1 MSNPA
6 RPHGSDRH
14 SPAALRLRQPGPD
27 RTGPGR
33 SGAVRARLW
42 RHIRLLADRLRLEI
56 RPCTSGDLQLLERRL
71 PTDSARQLEQ
81 AFALPQTGRGDLL
94 VAWLWG
100 EPVGHL
106 LVTWTEPDD
115 PPLPRSVPTAAR
127 AIAVVAP
134 VRCHGI
140 GTALVTAA
148 EILAGRRGHQ
158 AVEAAVRTD
167 NRPARALFLPDGLRR
182 RWAAIYAA
190 VERPRRRQPDHQ
202 RRRGRRLPTQVAA
215 PTDNLYSRLLKTPV
229 LADDGERS
237 LSTTHRV
244 HSPGSLAEPIG
255 GKRGLSSGWPAVFGP
270 GS

>member
-1 MSNPA
+1 M
-6 RPHGSDRH
+6 
-14 SPAALRLRQPGPD
+14 
-27 RTGPGR
+27 
-33 SGAVRARLW
+33 RARLW

-127 AIAVVAP
+127 IGPIAVVAP

-167 NRPARALFLPDGLRR
+167 NRPARALFLRMGYADVGRPSTRLWSGPDVASQTTEGGGGDGYLRKWLPPPTTCTADGSR
-182 RWAAIYAA
+182 LRF
-190 VERPRRRQPDHQ
+190 
-202 RRRGRRLPTQVAA
+202 LPTTASV
-215 PTDNLYSRLLKTPV
+215 R
-229 LADDGERS
+229 
-237 LSTTHRV
+237 
-244 HSPGSLAEPIG
+244 
-255 GKRGLSSGWPAVFGP
+255 
-270 GS
+270 